1 MFNIYTIEKGARR
14 FRLESQVDPN
24 YDSFVN
30 ISINMLYFFFISVDE
45 AVLYAHSAIMENHGQ
60 NCCAGSRTY
69 VHESIYDQFVSK
81 AKELALHRIVGDP
94 YDPDTAQG
102 PLVSNYSPTLKKG
115 GGAIFNLGCPSFYP
129 SFGHNLFPL

>member
-14 FRLESQVDPN
+14 LRLESQVDPN
-24 YDSFVN
+24 YDGFVN
-30 ISINMLYFFFISVDE
+30 ISYQDAIILFCFISVDE

-94 YDPDTAQG
+94 YDPDTVQG
-102 PLVSNYSPTLKKG
+102 PLVSNCSPTLKKRG
-115 GGAIFNLGCPSFYP
+115 GGYI
-129 SFGHNLFPL
+129 

>member
-1 MFNIYTIEKGARR
+1 M
-14 FRLESQVDPN
+14 
-24 YDSFVN
+24 
-30 ISINMLYFFFISVDE
+30 
-45 AVLYAHSAIMENHGQ
+45 YAHSAIMENHGQ

-102 PLVSNYSPTLKKG
+102 PLVSNYRPTLKKRG
-115 GGAIFNLGCPSFYP
+115 RGNI
-129 SFGHNLFPL
+129 SFGLSIILSVIRS